1 MNWDYYKMHNVY
13 LLLGSNRGNKTLFL
27 EKAVER
33 LNSISLMPVI
43 SSSLFESEPWGFNA
57 NEWFLNKAVLIE
69 TDLSPEV
76 LLSQILN
83 IEKELGRVRG
93 NMKEGYESREI
104 DIDILLYD
112 NLVHESEILS
122 IPHPR
127 MHLRKFVLEPLME
140 IAPNIVH
147 PLFGK
152 TIKELYKIC
161 PDKSVVKMKK
171 L

>member
-1 MNWDYYKMHNVY
+1 MHKVY
-13 LLLGSNRGNKTLFL
+13 LLLGSNRGNKALLL

-33 LNSISLMPVI
+33 LNSISLKPVI

-57 NEWFLNKAVLIE
+57 EEWFLNKAVLIE

-83 IEKELGRVRG
+83 IEKELGRIRG
-93 NMKEGYESREI
+93 VLKEGYESREI

-112 NLVHESEILS
+112 NLVHDSEILS

-152 TIKELYKIC
+152 TIKELNKIC
-161 PDKSVVKMKK
+161 PDKSIVKMKE

>member
-1 MNWDYYKMHNVY
+1 M
-13 LLLGSNRGNKTLFL
+13 
-27 EKAVER
+27 
-33 LNSISLMPVI
+33 
-43 SSSLFESEPWGFNA
+43 
-57 NEWFLNKAVLIE
+57 IE

-93 NMKEGYESREI
+93 VLKEGYESREI

-112 NLVHESEILS
+112 NLVNDSEILS

-152 TIKELYKIC
+152 TIKELNKIC
-161 PDKSVVKMKK
+161 PDKSIVKMKE

>member
-1 MNWDYYKMHNVY
+1 MHKAY
-13 LLLGSNRGNKTLFL
+13 LLLGSNRGNKALLL

-33 LNSISLMPVI
+33 LNSISLKPVI

-57 NEWFLNKAVLIE
+57 KEWFLNKAVLIE
-69 TDLSPEV
+69 TDYSPEV

-93 NMKEGYESREI
+93 VLKEGYESREI

-112 NLVHESEILS
+112 NLVLDSEILS

-140 IAPNIVH
+140 IAPKIVH
-147 PLFGK
+147 PFFGK
-152 TIKELYKIC
+152 TIKAGPI
-161 PDKSVVKMKK
+161 K
-171 L
+171 LL

>member
-1 MNWDYYKMHNVY
+1 LNWDCYKMHNVY
-13 LLLGSNRGNKTLFL
+13 LLLGSNRGNKALLL

-33 LNSISLMPVI
+33 LNSISLKPVI
-43 SSSLFESEPWGFNA
+43 SSSLYESEPWGFNA
-57 NEWFLNKAVLIE
+57 KEWFLNKAVMIV

-93 NMKEGYESREI
+93 VLKEGYESREI
-104 DIDILLYD
+104 DIDIMLYD
-112 NLVHESEILS
+112 NLVYDSEILS

-152 TIKELYKIC
+152 TITELYKIC
-161 PDKSVVKMKK
+161 PDISVVKMKG

>member
-1 MNWDYYKMHNVY
+1 M
-13 LLLGSNRGNKTLFL
+13 GSNRGNKALLL

-33 LNSISLMPVI
+33 LNSISLKPVI

-57 NEWFLNKAVLIE
+57 VEWFLNMAVLIE
-69 TDLSPEV
+69 TNLSPEE
-76 LLSQILN
+76 LIYQILN

-93 NMKEGYESREI
+93 SIKEGYESREI

-112 NLVHESEILS
+112 NLVIDSDFLT

-140 IAPNIVH
+140 IASNIEH
-147 PLFGK
+147 PVFCK
-152 TIKELYKIC
+152 TIKELCKIC
-161 PDKSVVKMKK
+161 PDKSIVKKK
-171 L
+171 E

>member
-13 LLLGSNRGNKTLFL
+13 LLLGSNRGNKALLL

-33 LNSISLMPVI
+33 LNSISLKPVI

-57 NEWFLNKAVLIE
+57 KEWFLNMAVLIE

-93 NMKEGYESREI
+93 VLKEGYESREI

-112 NLVHESEILS
+112 NLVLDSEILS

-147 PLFGK
+147 PLFDK

-161 PDKSVVKMKK
+161 PDKSIVKKK
-171 L
+171 E

>member
-1 MNWDYYKMHNVY
+1 LNWVYYKMHKVY
-13 LLLGSNRGNKTLFL
+13 LLLGSNRGNKALLL

-33 LNSISLMPVI
+33 LSSVSLKRVI

-69 TDLSPEV
+69 TDLSPES
-76 LLSQILN
+76 LLSQILK

-93 NMKEGYESREI
+93 VLKEGYESREI

-112 NLVHESEILS
+112 NLVLDSEILT

-140 IAPNIVH
+140 ISPDIVH

-152 TIKELYKIC
+152 TISELYKIC
-161 PDKSVVKMKK
+161 PDKSIVKKRG